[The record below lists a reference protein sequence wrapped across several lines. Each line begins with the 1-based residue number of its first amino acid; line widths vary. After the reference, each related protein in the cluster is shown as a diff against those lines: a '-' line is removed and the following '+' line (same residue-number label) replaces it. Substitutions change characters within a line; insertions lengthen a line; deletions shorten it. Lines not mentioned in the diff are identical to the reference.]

1 MWQCADC
8 DRWFKQKNQSHI
20 CTQTT
25 IDELFAGRPDKLV
38 MAFDQLLVGVIDWEP
53 CTVGTSTKTIV
64 FTKKKAWLIVKPMR
78 KELDL
83 KFYFSSLL
91 EHPRIHKTTTYGS
104 SVAHHIRIA
113 GPDQVDDNLLEL
125 LQQAFMQS

>member
-1 MWQCADC
+1 
-8 DRWFKQKNQSHI
+8 
-20 CTQTT
+20 
-25 IDELFAGRPDKLV
+25 

-53 CTVGTSTKTIV
+53 CTVGTST
-64 FTKKKAWLIVKPMR
+64 
-78 KELDL
+78 
-83 KFYFSSLL
+83 
-91 EHPRIHKTTTYGS
+91 KTTTYGS